1 MSGGLGLIPASVLV
15 FAAAALLLSL
25 LGGALYVPMRRLLR
39 ELPPAAEAGLLLAFA
54 GAPALA
60 GLALVFLALSPSLAH
75 LVGIGIDHCH
85 EHGHHMHF
93 CVIHSDFWTGST
105 MDWLVLLLVGIAVI
119 TFAGDLPK
127 RLWRAHGVARTLEAI
142 ALPTPAPRSWRVVDM
157 DSPLALTAGL
167 IHPRIYLSKRLL
179 DDLSPAELAAVVR
192 HEQAHRRRRDA
203 LRQLVAEVLARLH
216 LPPIRRRLLADLS
229 LASERACDEE
239 ATLSGHGRLGV
250 AGTIL
255 KVARLTAAHQR
266 PPDALIPTL
275 TGADLEARIQA
286 LLRPAA
292 ERRVSPWSLLTPG
305 AGVILAFG
313 CLYSDRLHHEV
324 ESTLHLLIS

>member
-1 MSGGLGLIPASVLV
+1 MSGGLGLIPASMLV

-25 LGGALYVPMRRLLR
+25 LGGVLYSPMRRLLLG
-39 ELPPAAEAGLLLAFA
+39 LPPAAEAEWLLAFA
-54 GAPALA
+54 GAPALG
-60 GLALVFLALSPSLAH
+60 GLALVFLALSPSPAH

-93 CVIHSDFWTGST
+93 CVIHSDLWTGSAT
-105 MDWLVLLLVGIAVI
+105 DWLILLLSGLAAA
-119 TFAGDLPK
+119 TLAGDLPQ
-127 RLWRAHGVARTLEAI
+127 RLWRAHGFARTLEAL
-142 ALPTPAPRSWRVVDM
+142 ALPTPAPMPWRAVEM
-157 DSPLALTAGL
+157 DGPLALTAGL
-167 IHPRIYLSKRLL
+167 IRPRIYLSTRLL
-179 DDLSPAELAAVVR
+179 EELSPAELAAVVG

-203 LRQLVAEVLARLH
+203 LTQLVAEVLARLH

-229 LASERACDEE
+229 LAGERACDEE
-239 ATLSGHGRLGV
+239 AALAGTGRLCV

-266 PPDALIPTL
+266 PTDALLPTM

-292 ERRVSPWSLLTPG
+292 ERHVTPWSLLIPG

-313 CLYSDRLHHEV
+313 CLNSDRLHHNV
-324 ESTLHLLIS
+324 ESALHLLMS

>member
-1 MSGGLGLIPASVLV
+1 MSEGLGLIPASMLV
-15 FAAAALLLSL
+15 FATAALLLSL
-25 LGGALYVPMRRLLR
+25 LGGALYSPMRRLLR
-39 ELPPAAEAGLLLAFA
+39 GLPPAAEAEWLLAFA

-75 LVGIGIDHCH
+75 LIGIGIDHCH
-85 EHGHHMHF
+85 EHGHHIHF
-93 CVIHSDFWTGST
+93 CVIHSDLWTGSAT
-105 MDWLVLLLVGIAVI
+105 DWLILLLSGLASAIV
-119 TFAGDLPK
+119 AGDLPQ
-127 RLWRAHGVARTLEAI
+127 RLWRAHGFARTLEAL
-142 ALPTPAPRSWRVVDM
+142 ALPAAATTSWRVVDM
-157 DSPLALTAGL
+157 DGPLALTAGL
-167 IHPRIYLSKRLL
+167 IRPRIFISTRLL
-179 DDLSPAELAAVVR
+179 EALAPAELAAVVG

-239 ATLSGHGRLGV
+239 AALAGTGRLGV

-266 PPDALIPTL
+266 PTDALLPTM

-292 ERRVSPWSLLTPG
+292 DRQVAPWSLLIPG
-305 AGVILAFG
+305 TGVILAFG
-313 CLYSDRLHHEV
+313 CLYSDRLHHNV
-324 ESTLHLLIS
+324 ESALHLLMS